1 LKKRAKRSLA
11 LCHQVDDAKIAIVV
25 RSELLITEL
34 SKVYGYDQHSIGI
47 WLGNTPLIQNQHYLQ
62 IMDDDHRDA
71 MLKWRESKKGSSKG
85 SRTDGSHLSAMVF
98 RALRKVCPELVP
110 AAEKHAAGITKI
122 GLNGMFE
129 SAEVPQEE
137 KPSVQSRGG
146 PSSGGG
152 TRTD

>member
-1 LKKRAKRSLA
+1 
-11 LCHQVDDAKIAIVV
+11 
-25 RSELLITEL
+25 
-34 SKVYGYDQHSIGI
+34 
-47 WLGNTPLIQNQHYLQ
+47 
-62 IMDDDHRDA
+62 
-71 MLKWRESKKGSSKG
+71 
-85 SRTDGSHLSAMVF
+85 MVF

-129 SAEVPQEE
+129 SAEVPLGE

-152 TRTD
+152 TRICGRFSGKELHSLQSWGQTGDNFGQREVLMSPPRFQEAGNPIQTPHPLFGVPRI

>member
-1 LKKRAKRSLA
+1 MKNK
-11 LCHQVDDAKIAIVV
+11 
-25 RSELLITEL
+25 T
-34 SKVYGYDQHSIGI
+34 
-47 WLGNTPLIQNQHYLQ
+47 
-62 IMDDDHRDA
+62 
-71 MLKWRESKKGSSKG
+71 GSSKG

-129 SAEVPQEE
+129 SAEVPLGES
-137 KPSVQSRGG
+137 PSVQSRGR

-152 TRTD
+152 TRTPDTRIMIPVL